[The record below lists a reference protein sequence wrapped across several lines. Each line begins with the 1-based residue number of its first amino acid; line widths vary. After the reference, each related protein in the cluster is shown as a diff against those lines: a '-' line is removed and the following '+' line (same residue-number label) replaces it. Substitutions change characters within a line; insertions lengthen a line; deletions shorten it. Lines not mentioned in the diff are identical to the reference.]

1 MRDLLLGVRLSI
13 AAGRPGWLRLAMI
26 AAGVGLGVAMLLLV
40 ASVPTASGNREQR
53 RSDRGL
59 THITD
64 KGGLL
69 VRTIESRFHDQAVGG
84 RMVRADGPGAPVPP
98 GLPRLPAPGE
108 MFVSP
113 ALAELLAGPGGDV
126 LGARWSARV
135 AGSIAPPGLAGP
147 REVYV
152 YVGSGD
158 LAGGEN
164 TVRISSFGGR
174 PAGTVRV
181 EFLLLAVVGAVVMLM
196 PVLIFLIT
204 AVRFGSSARERQL
217 AAIRLVGAD
226 GRMTHR
232 IAAGDSLVG
241 AVLGL
246 GLGAL
251 MFLAVR
257 PLAGELLPA
266 DFVPFTSDLSPAPAS
281 AALIAVFVPVAAV
294 AVTLAALRQVVIEP
308 LGVVRQAGGK
318 RRRLWWRLMPPA
330 IGAALFVPLLGG
342 DRAGASFGQVAIG
355 VALLLIGVVVLL
367 PWLVPAVVRR
377 LGGSGVAWQLAVRR
391 LQLDSDTAVRAVSG
405 IAVSVAGIIAFQ
417 SILNASVTA
426 NLAAQPPGGRFA
438 AVVFSDSAD
447 TNGWAEALGG
457 VEGVREVGR
466 TAYGKLR
473 IEGPEQSQA
482 GVRVG
487 DCDVLRQAAALP
499 SCADGDIF
507 AVRMP
512 GSGESPLSPGTAVQ
526 LYDFAGDKALS
537 RPTVPAN
544 ITTVTRYSN
553 IKLGGWEYLA
563 TPKAVGMEASLRGL
577 NQDGLLVSV
586 DAGDPDAIERVRNV
600 TTRLAPAATVEVF
613 GDRRVADQFVG
624 AAQAAQAGAVLLLL
638 FIGAS
643 LLVSSVEQLRERRRL
658 LAMLT
663 AFGTPR
669 RVLSMSL
676 LYQSA
681 IPAVLGLALAV
692 SVGSGLSAAL
702 LAATNGPIE
711 FDEAAIAGLTA
722 TAIAVVLAVT
732 AAGLPLLFR
741 FTRVQELRT
750 E

>member
-1 MRDLLLGVRLSI
+1 MLGVRLSI
-13 AAGRPGWLRLAMI
+13 AAGRSGWLRLAMI
-26 AAGVGLGVAMLLLV
+26 ATGVGLGVAMLLLV

-59 THITD
+59 THTTD

-69 VRTIESRFHDQAVGG
+69 VRTIESRFRDQPVRG
-84 RMVRADGPGAPVPP
+84 RMVRADGPVAPVPP

-113 ALAELLAGPGGDV
+113 ALAELLDGPGGDV

-135 AGSIAPPGLAGP
+135 AGTIAPPGLAGP

-164 TVRISSFGGR
+164 TVRVSSFGGR
-174 PAGTVRV
+174 PAGTVRA
-181 EFLLLAVVGAVVMLM
+181 EFLLLAVVGAVIMLV

-266 DFVPFTSDLSPAPAS
+266 DFAPFTSDMSPPTAS
-281 AALIAVFVPVAAV
+281 AALIAGFVPAAAV

-308 LGVVRQAGGK
+308 LGVVRQAGAK

-342 DRAGASFGQVAIG
+342 NRAGASLGQVAIG

-377 LGGSGVAWQLAVRR
+377 LRASGVAWQLAVRR

-417 SILNASVTA
+417 GILNASVTA
-426 NLAAQPPGGRFA
+426 NLAAQPPADRFA
-438 AVVFSDSAD
+438 AVVFSDSGD

-473 IEGPEQSQA
+473 IEGPEQPHA

-512 GSGESPLSPGTAVQ
+512 GSDGASLSPGTAVQ
-526 LYDFAGDKALS
+526 LYDYAGDKALS
-537 RPTVPAN
+537 RPTVPAK

-553 IKLGGWEYLA
+553 IKLGLWEYLA
-563 TPKAVGMEASLRGL
+563 TPKAVGIEPSLRGL
-577 NQDGLLVSV
+577 NQDGLLVSL

-613 GDRRVADQFVG
+613 GDRRVADQFAG
-624 AAQAAQAGAVLLLL
+624 AAQAAQAGAVLLLI

-711 FDEAAIAGLTA
+711 FDEVAIAGLTA